1 MKKATIQKTA
11 AKKTP
16 VRKAPVKESASPKPK
31 KATKAVAGPELP
43 LEQLTAPDEET
54 ADLEIAEPEELDEEL
69 LEEEEPAPHEAASE
83 RELYVGVEPPEYT
96 ASEQEEPRHEERLQK
111 ILAHAGIASRRH
123 AEELIAEGHVQ
134 VNGQVITTAGFK
146 ADLTRDHIRVDGK
159 LLQGSERLRY
169 FILNKPRGFVTTV
182 SDPEGRPTVMKFFER
197 QGERLYPVG
206 RLDYQSE
213 GLLLVTNDGPLANEL
228 TRAASG
234 VEKTYL
240 VKVSGAPSEEE
251 LERLRTG
258 VTIAKG
264 QPGEGR
270 VRTSPA
276 RIRMV
281 RAGENPWY
289 EIVLIEGRNRE
300 LRKMFEEIGHRVE
313 KIRRVAYGPLVLD
326 IEAGTMRELVA
337 EEVDMLRLAAKGKF
351 KRRKIDFSVLLPK
364 EAGRTV
370 DHEAAKE
377 RVKRPYGKN
386 FRYQGRDQGAGG
398 ADRARGFAPRRDDRG
413 GEESGRPP
421 GRAGFGA
428 GRPAF
433 GTGRPDSRPDTR
445 SGARPDSGRDERP
458 SRPAGRAGFGTSRPS
473 FGPGRSD
480 SRPDSGRGERT
491 GRPPGRPAFGTRR
504 PDTRSGAR
512 SDSRSDTRP
521 PTRSFDR
528 PARSGSGTGFGAKR
542 FDSGP
547 SKPFPKRPFEPK
559 QDSDGTQAPRERFSR
574 GPERPQDR
582 RPGGYQGRS
591 ADRGPGRSE
600 GRSSEG
606 RGTGE
611 RGFRE
616 RPSGPRAGQSFRPS
630 SRFPDQGSGF
640 GKARE
645 GGGRKFDDRPAGRSS
660 SDSGGGAGFKSSPR
674 SGPRPGGTSS
684 GRPSGKPAFKSSG
697 FKSSG
702 PKAGGARGGFKS
714 GSKPGFKS
722 GPKSGF
728 KSGPKSGPR
737 GGSPRP
743 GSNRGRGRDI

>member
-1 MKKATIQKTA
+1 MD
-11 AKKTP
+11 
-16 VRKAPVKESASPKPK
+16 
-31 KATKAVAGPELP
+31 AVVS
-43 LEQLTAPDEET
+43 
-54 ADLEIAEPEELDEEL
+54 AEPEDLAEYL
-69 LEEEEPAPHEAASE
+69 LEDEEPAPHEAASD

-96 ASEQEEPRHEERLQK
+96 APREDEPRHEERLQK

-146 ADLTRDHIRVDGK
+146 ADIARDHIRVDGK

-213 GLLLVTNDGPLANEL
+213 GLLLVTNDGLLANEL
-228 TRAASG
+228 TRASSG

-240 VKVSGAPSEEE
+240 VKVSGAPSEEA
-251 LERLRTG
+251 LERLRGG
-258 VTIAKG
+258 VAIAKG
-264 QPGEGR
+264 KPAEGR

-326 IEAGTMRELVA
+326 IEAGTTRELVA
-337 EEVDMLRLAAKGKF
+337 EEVDLLRLAAKGKF

-377 RVKRPYGKN
+377 GLKRPYGKN
-386 FRYQGRDQGAGG
+386 FRYQNRDQGAGG
-398 ADRARGFAPRRDDRG
+398 TDRARSFPSRRDDRG
-413 GEESGRPP
+413 SEESSRPAGRS
-421 GRAGFGA
+421 GFGA

-433 GTGRPDSRPDTR
+433 GTGRPDSRPGARFDSRPDTR
-445 SGARPDSGRDERP
+445 SGARPS
-458 SRPAGRAGFGTSRPS
+458 A
-473 FGPGRSD
+473 
-480 SRPDSGRGERT
+480 RPDSGSDERSSRPTGRTGFGT
-491 GRPPGRPAFGTRR
+491 GRPPGRPAFGAGR
-504 PDTRSGAR
+504 PDSRSGAR
-512 SDSRSDTRP
+512 SDSRSGPGREERP
-521 PTRSFDR
+521 SRPGGRTGFGTGRPAFGTGRPDSRSGARSDSRPATRSFER
-528 PARSGSGTGFGAKR
+528 PARSESGSTGFGGKR
-542 FDSGP
+542 FDRGP
-547 SKPFPKRPFEPK
+547 GKSFPKPSFDRKP
-559 QDSDGTQAPRERFSR
+559 DSEGTEAPRERF
-574 GPERPQDR
+574 
-582 RPGGYQGRS
+582 
-591 ADRGPGRSE
+591 
-600 GRSSEG
+600 G
-606 RGTGE
+606 RGQ
-611 RGFRE
+611 E
-616 RPSGPRAGQSFRPS
+616 RPSGPRGGQSAFRPS
-630 SRFPDQGSGF
+630 GRQGSNFGGGRSGSDRGSERSGGF

-645 GGGRKFDDRPAGRSS
+645 GAGGRTFGDRPADRSS
-660 SDSGGGAGFKSSPR
+660 SDSGGGAGFQ
-674 SGPRPGGTSS
+674 SGPRTGGTSS
-684 GRPSGKPAFKSSG
+684 GRPSGRPSFKSAG

-702 PKAGGARGGFKS
+702 PKPGGARDGFKS

-737 GGSPRP
+737 GGGPRP
-743 GSNRGRGRDI
+743 GSNRDKGRGI